1 MLVKG
6 IQPQHRKLL
15 EAVGLNRMLRHES
28 HLFTEL
34 PAAVEHARSHVL
46 QPLTT

>member
-1 MLVKG
+1 
-6 IQPQHRKLL
+6 
-15 EAVGLNRMLRHES
+15 MLRHES
-28 HLFTEL
+28 HVFTEL